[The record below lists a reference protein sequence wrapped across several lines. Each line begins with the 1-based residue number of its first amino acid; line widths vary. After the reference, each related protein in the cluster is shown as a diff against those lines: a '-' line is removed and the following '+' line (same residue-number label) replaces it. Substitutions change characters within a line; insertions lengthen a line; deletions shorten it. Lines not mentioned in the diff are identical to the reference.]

1 VAYTEQGAI
10 TVTIRRE
17 STQASVAIRD
27 TGIGLEANVLEKL
40 FEPFTQVDNTRDR
53 HGLGLGLALVKNLVD
68 AHGGTVAGRSAGLG
82 QGSEFLFTLPL
93 AAAPVHG
100 RTSSGAPTVSVV
112 RRILV
117 VDDQHDVADTFGGLL
132 ESLGQDVRVAHSG
145 EEALAAAREFR
156 PAVAFLDLAMPGMNG
171 AELAR
176 RLREEFPDNGIAL
189 VAVTGFGQHYQ
200 AGSGDSFDHR
210 LLKPVTA
217 DQAAALLNSLV

>member
-1 VAYTEQGAI
+1 MD
-10 TVTIRRE
+10 R
-17 STQASVAIRD
+17 
-27 TGIGLEANVLEKL
+27 
-40 FEPFTQVDNTRDR
+40 TRDR
-53 HGLGLGLALVKNLVD
+53 HGLGLGLALVKNLVE
-68 AHGGTVAGRSAGLG
+68 AHGGTIVGHSAGLG
-82 QGSEFLFTLPL
+82 EGSEFVFTLPV
-93 AAAPVHG
+93 ADAPHR

-156 PAVAFLDLAMPGMNG
+156 PAVAFLDLAMPEMGG

-176 RLREEFPDNGIAL
+176 RLREEFPGNGITL
-189 VAVTGFGQHYQ
+189 VAVTGFGQPYQ
-200 AGSGDSFDHR
+200 AASGASFDHR

-217 DQAAALLNSLV
+217 DQAAALLNSLA